1 MFFPLVVLLI
11 PSSAGASG
19 NLERGDDLLAAQLEQ
34 QALELARV
42 AERDELLLQGL
53 FSQVTSS
60 DISN

>member
-1 MFFPLVVLLI
+1 MFFPMVVLLI
-11 PSSAGASG
+11 PSSVGASG

-53 FSQVTSS
+53 FSQLTSS